1 MPTVINQQVREEVAL
16 RCRQWRLRY
25 NVTQARAARFLGVTR
40 VQWARWER
48 AEQLPVKHWPRLH
61 ALLAVDPHAGR
72 PRQERFYQ
80 RKPRVQVEHQMD
92 LLQTWRRAVRLTR
105 SDRAGRGR

>member
-1 MPTVINQQVREEVAL
+1 MPVVIRQTEREELAL

-25 NVTQARAARFLGVTR
+25 NVTQARAARLLGVTR

-48 AEQLPVKHWPRLH
+48 AEQLPIKH
-61 ALLAVDPHAGR
+61 AYAVEKLLETDPHVGR

-80 RKPRVQVEHQMD
+80 RKVRVQEQHQMD
-92 LLQTWRRAVRLTR
+92 LLTTWRRAVRLTR